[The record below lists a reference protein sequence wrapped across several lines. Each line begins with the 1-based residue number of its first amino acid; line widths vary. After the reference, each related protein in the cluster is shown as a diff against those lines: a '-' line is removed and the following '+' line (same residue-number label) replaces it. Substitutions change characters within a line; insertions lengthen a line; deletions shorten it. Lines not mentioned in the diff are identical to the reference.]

1 MSDNERI
8 TSVIVDTNAFI
19 VANSDFFG
27 IKSSLLPSFFSVIKE
42 KELKLLLHPILEKE
56 IEKHIEDS
64 SLYKDYQN
72 LKNDLNKCEEML
84 KLAGC
89 NDDKLISG
97 ICTYD
102 VKQKLFQAFK
112 ESYSNSFVLS
122 YPNPEKVFEGY
133 FASRPPF
140 AQSGKKK
147 NEFPDAFVIESIKEY
162 IEEHPNDILLIV
174 TNDTDWKTA
183 FEERSDVEI
192 CDTIDAAVK
201 KINSIK
207 CILDAKMLDLIFKSA
222 YDDMV
227 KDANLAVQCECYE
240 LRDFET
246 IDDIDIT
253 NISIE
258 SISDIFTP
266 LKITRESVL
275 LKTEVALDVFGE
287 AEIFD
292 EENSVWDSEDREYI
306 FREYADVKFKGKA
319 NVECEIEI
327 AFDFD
332 ELESSWVRSFKFTNN
347 GNIEILCDDIEM
359 KKIDEDEM
367 ALRCLRED
375 KGLPRKIQKTT

>member
-1 MSDNERI
+1 M
-8 TSVIVDTNAFI
+8 
-19 VANSDFFG
+19 
-27 IKSSLLPSFFSVIKE
+27 
-42 KELKLLLHPILEKE
+42 
-56 IEKHIEDS
+56 
-64 SLYKDYQN
+64 
-72 LKNDLNKCEEML
+72 
-84 KLAGC
+84 
-89 NDDKLISG
+89 
-97 ICTYD
+97 
-102 VKQKLFQAFK
+102 
-112 ESYSNSFVLS
+112 
-122 YPNPEKVFEGY
+122 
-133 FASRPPF
+133 
-140 AQSGKKK
+140 
-147 NEFPDAFVIESIKEY
+147 IESIKEY
-162 IEEHPNDILLIV
+162 IEEHPNDILLMV
-174 TNDTDWKTA
+174 TNDIDWKTA

-192 CDTIDAAVK
+192 CDTIDAAMK

-367 ALRCLRED
+367 DLRCLRED